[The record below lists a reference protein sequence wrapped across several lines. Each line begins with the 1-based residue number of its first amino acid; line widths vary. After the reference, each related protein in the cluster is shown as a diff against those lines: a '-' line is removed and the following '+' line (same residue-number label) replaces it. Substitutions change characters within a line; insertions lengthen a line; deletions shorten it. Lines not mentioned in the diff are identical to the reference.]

1 MVTEQQPSASSPDR
15 LAAVDLNLLVPLL
28 ALLEERSV
36 TRAAARVGL
45 SQPAMSHAL
54 ARMRRLLGDDLLVR
68 QGSGMTL
75 TPRGAALIA
84 PVRQTLDQAARVVR
98 LPSFDPATDQRV
110 ITVAM
115 TASTA
120 LVLGGHLARL
130 VAARAPYATL
140 RLVTT
145 PLPDEAAF
153 TDEGAD
159 VVLVSR
165 PLPTTLAREQLYDDK
180 WVVVAAA
187 DAAPPEAT
195 AVDLLRTLP
204 HVMWEATRQRV
215 LPYAVLEQKGIHY
228 TVRQVV
234 PENFLIPSLVAQVGG
249 VAVHRHRI
257 ATALAAGLAL
267 RIEDFP
273 FPLPSVDVDMV
284 WNPRLS
290 DDTFVSW
297 LRDAMHDAAAEL
309 PPLDDVSNANP
320 HA

>member
-1 MVTEQQPSASSPDR
+1 MTESPSQGSSPDR

-68 QGSGMTL
+68 QGSAMVL
-75 TPRGAALIA
+75 TPRAAALIA

-98 LPSFDPATDQRV
+98 LPSFDPAADQRV
-110 ITVAM
+110 VTVAL

-130 VAARAPYATL
+130 VAARAPRATL
-140 RLVTT
+140 RLVTS

-153 TDEGAD
+153 TEEGAD

-165 PLPTTLAREQLYDDK
+165 PLPTALPRERLYDDR
-180 WVVVAAA
+180 WVVVSAAA
-187 DAAPPEAT
+187 AAPPESST
-195 AVDLLRTLP
+195 TDLLTTLP

-215 LPYAVLEQKGIHY
+215 QPYAALEEAGITY
-228 TVRQVV
+228 TVGQVV
-234 PENFLIPSLVAQVGG
+234 AENFLIPSLVAHVGG
-249 VAVHRHRI
+249 VAVHRHRT
-257 ATALAAGLAL
+257 ATALSAGLDL
-267 RIEDFP
+267 RIDPFP
-273 FPLPSVDVDMV
+273 LPLPSVDVDMV
-284 WNPRLS
+284 FNPRLS

-297 LRDAMHDAAAEL
+297 LRAVMLEAAAEL
-309 PPLDDVSNANP
+309 PPLA
-320 HA
+320 